1 MPSKKLRIWPI
12 LGLSVAFMALKY
24 QMMTFPRV
32 LGPSSHKKSKFV
44 EKFYLSRYLALIVP
58 RIFKVGLFGLFKTR
72 KVAYGHFWIGTAHCD
87 MNSGSKTFWTIFP
100 KTSHSVTVHLKIQLP
115 QFLQSIFMLS
125 SKYATQVGQILRDT
139 QHRLFCPGSY
149 YTSAFWSET
158 FTIFWLTSSPEAKVP
173 FSKDSPCSPL
183 RTISPVVI

>member
-1 MPSKKLRIWPI
+1 MLPSKKLQIWHI

-100 KTSHSVTVHLKIQLP
+100 KTSHSEREE
-115 QFLQSIFMLS
+115 LS
-125 SKYATQVGQILRDT
+125 CIEKWKYRTRVYFFHKQDL
-139 QHRLFCPGSY
+139 HRMCICQTCT
-149 YTSAFWSET
+149 YTFFNAGPAY
-158 FTIFWLTSSPEAKVP
+158 L
-173 FSKDSPCSPL
+173 
-183 RTISPVVI
+183 

>member
-100 KTSHSVTVHLKIQLP
+100 KTSHSVTVGMRDYLP
-115 QFLQSIFMLS
+115 FLREVWENTFQHSEELWCNVYRGAKHRGRYCSSIPRNDDYVIPNTS
-125 SKYATQVGQILRDT
+125 PKGGGQPHCYIGSDCPPLDEKKCWHRDF
-139 QHRLFCPGSY
+139 Q
-149 YTSAFWSET
+149 
-158 FTIFWLTSSPEAKVP
+158 
-173 FSKDSPCSPL
+173 
-183 RTISPVVI
+183 